1 MAQML
6 PSDIIPMLAVFSLA
20 VILSSVYVG
29 GINDAYDMTIDT
41 GWEDTYD
48 SLDTAASL
56 SEDIEDATNTDQQ
69 GLIPDAIELMWTG
82 TINVIKLVFNSLFT
96 FSEIVSN
103 VLEDLGVDDSVA
115 NPVGIAINAIL
126 VGMIVFAVVSSV
138 LKRNL

>member
-1 MAQML
+1 M
-6 PSDIIPMLAVFSLA
+6 
-20 VILSSVYVG
+20 
-29 GINDAYDMTIDT
+29 
-41 GWEDTYD
+41 
-48 SLDTAASL
+48 
-56 SEDIEDATNTDQQ
+56 
-69 GLIPDAIELMWTG
+69 IPDAIELMWTG

>member
-1 MAQML
+1 ML